1 MGRRRMERSRFLR
14 WLAAVPLLTAATL
27 LPARSEAQ
35 SPQALRFSWDWA
47 PQGYHAIWAMAE
59 EGGFFRDAGLRVQQD
74 RGYGSGDTITK
85 VATGAY
91 DIGFADI
98 NALVQFNARNP
109 QQRVI
114 AVAMVFDSN
123 PAAVVTLRRTGI
135 RTAADLVGRNLGAP
149 EGESSRVLFPVFARA
164 AGIDPTKVRWTS
176 MTASLRETM
185 LATGQVDAITGL
197 QQAAF
202 FSLRAAGVPAQDI
215 VTLPYAAA
223 GVDLYGHGVITSA
236 AFAERNPEAVRGF
249 VRATLLGLRAALA
262 NPAAG
267 MAAMKKREPLFDAA
281 LEQER
286 FQMTRDVAILTDNV
300 RRTGFGALELDRM
313 RRLVSINAEVN
324 GIASPPAAETLFSTA
339 FLPPQAERMP

>member
-1 MGRRRMERSRFLR
+1 MKRSLFLR
-14 WLAAVPLLTAATL
+14 HLAALPLLALAG
-27 LPARSEAQ
+27 PARAQ
-35 SPQALRFSWDWA
+35 QPTPLRFAWDWA

-59 EGGFFRDAGLRVQQD
+59 ERGLFRDAGLRVQQD

-109 QQRVI
+109 AQRVI

-135 RTAADLVGRNLGAP
+135 RSAADLPGRNLGAP
-149 EGESSRVLFPVFARA
+149 EGESSRVLFPVYARA
-164 AGIDPTKVRWTS
+164 AGIDPASVRWTS

-185 LATGQVDAITGL
+185 LATGQVEAITGL
-197 QQAAF
+197 MQSAVF
-202 FSLRAAGVPAQDI
+202 GLRAAGIPAADI
-215 VTLPYAAA
+215 VSLPYAAA
-223 GVDLYGHGVITSA
+223 GVDLYGHGIITSA
-236 AFAERNPEAVRGF
+236 AFAERNPEAVRAF
-249 VRATLLGLRAALA
+249 VRASIGGLKAALA
-262 NPAAG
+262 DPAAG
-267 MAAMKKREPLFDAA
+267 MAAMKKREPLFDEA
-281 LEQER
+281 LEVDR
-286 FQMTRDVAILTDNV
+286 FTMTRDVAILTANV

-313 RRLVSINAEVN
+313 QRLVATNAEVN
-324 GIASPPAAETLFSTA
+324 GIANPPAAETLFSTA